1 MQDRVDY
8 LSDDRRRDYQ
18 EWKKTILL
26 QIEEL
31 EDGQEMDIEA
41 G

>member
-1 MQDRVDY
+1 MQDKVDY

-18 EWKKTILL
+18 EWKKGILS

-31 EDGQEMDIEA
+31 EKNDRLGLEA